1 MPAARTDPLPGR
13 EPVAQLRL
21 VSKKPVDWAFAA
33 EGFLLLYDP
42 TIVTAKVFDRLFGLQ
57 TVSRVALAWMYG
69 AATDRDPIVDEPQHW
84 SAADRRETAAR
95 VGLLV
100 ELGWRGAIA
109 SLPLTVAC
117 NGADVR
123 ISSRAPSAE
132 ELGPP
137 RRFGRRQVPVSESH
151 PAWLELRS
159 DRLGLT
165 WDFLLGFTAAQ
176 ERCLLGPGRRAV
188 VKWPAGRYRAV
199 GWTLPDLEDEAG
211 TTTRHFVRL
220 VNTRSDASRRLAG
233 AHEARRAEP

>member
-1 MPAARTDPLPGR
+1 MPDDRTVSLPER
-13 EPVAQLRL
+13 EPVARLRL

-42 TIVTAKVFDRLFGLQ
+42 TVVTEKVFEKLFGLQ

-69 AATDRDPIVDEPQHW
+69 AAGADTPIVEEPEHW
-84 SAADRRETAAR
+84 RAAGRRETAAR

-123 ISSRAPSAE
+123 VSARSPFAG
-132 ELGPP
+132 ELGPA
-137 RRFGRRQVPVSESH
+137 RRFGRRLAPAARSP
-151 PAWLELRS
+151 PAWIEIRS
-159 DRLGLT
+159 GRLGLT
-165 WDFLLGFTAAQ
+165 WDFLLGFSAAQ
-176 ERCLLGPGRRAV
+176 ERRLLGPGRRAV
-188 VKWPAGRYRAV
+188 VKWPAGRYRAC

-211 TTTRHFVRL
+211 SPTRHFVRL
-220 VNTRSDASRRLAG
+220 ENSASEASRRDAG
-233 AHEARRAEP
+233 AHKTRRAEP